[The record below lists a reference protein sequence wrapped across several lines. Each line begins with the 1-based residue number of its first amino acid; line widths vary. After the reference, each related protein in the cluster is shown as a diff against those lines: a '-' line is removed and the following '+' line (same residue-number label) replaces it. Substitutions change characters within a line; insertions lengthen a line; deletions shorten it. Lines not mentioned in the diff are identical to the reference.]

1 MNKLLLTTCLIAVLF
16 TVKGQRQLSLE
27 SVVDLAIQ
35 QSTAAKEA
43 DTRKENRYWQ
53 YRTFKADFYPTLQL
67 EGTLPNFNRAVRRI
81 LQDDG
86 SYNYRFQNQNLFE
99 TELFLNQTIPFTG
112 GRVFISSSLSR
123 FDDFVGKFNTYG
135 GDPVTVGIVQP
146 LFGFNP
152 YKWQRQ
158 IEPLRYEE
166 SRREYVE
173 EYELISGIS
182 AAYFFEFL
190 TAQITLSIA
199 LKNVDSND
207 TLYQIARGRYD
218 LGKIPESDLL
228 NLELQL
234 MRSQQDVA
242 QAELNLE
249 TARLRLKSYLGL
261 NQEESIELITPS
273 EIPEFEVSE
282 ELAVEMARKNRSDAI
297 AFKRRMMEADRD
309 VAQAVG
315 GSGLNGRVFSRFG
328 LTNQGDN
335 IGNVYVN
342 PNSQLVADVGL
353 SIPILDWGR
362 QKAVKKTALA
372 NQQLARYTLEQE
384 EINFEQE
391 VITHVKRF
399 KMLRNQVT
407 ISKKADLVSQK
418 RYDVTKS
425 RYLIGKMEITDLSLA
440 LTEKDRAKQ
449 TYLTSLGD
457 FWQAYY
463 VLRQLTLYDF
473 ATRRLLYDPTQE

>member
-1 MNKLLLTTCLIAVLF
+1 
-16 TVKGQRQLSLE
+16 
-27 SVVDLAIQ
+27 
-35 QSTAAKEA
+35 
-43 DTRKENRYWQ
+43 
-53 YRTFKADFYPTLQL
+53 
-67 EGTLPNFNRAVRRI
+67 
-81 LQDDG
+81 
-86 SYNYRFQNQNLFE
+86 
-99 TELFLNQTIPFTG
+99 
-112 GRVFISSSLSR
+112 
-123 FDDFVGKFNTYG
+123 
-135 GDPVTVGIVQP
+135 
-146 LFGFNP
+146 
-152 YKWQRQ
+152 
-158 IEPLRYEE
+158 YEE

-182 AAYFFEFL
+182 TTYFFEFL
-190 TAQITLSIA
+190 TAQISLSIA
-199 LKNVDSND
+199 LQNVDSND

>member
-1 MNKLLLTTCLIAVLF
+1 MIFAV
-16 TVKGQRQLSLE
+16 KAQRQLSLE
-27 SVVDLAIQ
+27 SVVQLAIE

-53 YRTFKADFYPTLQL
+53 YRTYKSGYYPRLEL
-67 EGTLPNFNRAVRRI
+67 EGTLPNFNRAVRPVS
-81 LQDDG
+81 QDDG
-86 SYNYRFQNQNLFE
+86 SIDYISQNQNSVDL
-99 TELFLNQTIPFTG
+99 ELFLRQSVPFTG
-112 GRVFISSSLSR
+112 GTVFISTSLSR
-123 FDDFVGKFNTYG
+123 QDDFIRDFNLYR
-135 GDPVTVGIVQP
+135 GDPLSIGYFQP
-146 LFGFNP
+146 LTRYNP
-152 YKWQRQ
+152 LKWQKK

-166 SRREYVE
+166 SKREYVE
-173 EYELISGIS
+173 EYELICGIS
-182 AAYFFEFL
+182 SAYFFEFL
-190 TAQITLSIA
+190 TAQISLSIA
-199 LKNVDSND
+199 LQNVDSND

-249 TARLRLKSYLGL
+249 TARLKLKSFLGL
-261 NQEESIELITPS
+261 NEDEIIELITPS
-273 EIPEFEVSE
+273 EIPEFDVSE
-282 ELAVEMARKNRSDAI
+282 EVAIEMAMKNRSAAVAFERRILQANQTVQEAI
-297 AFKRRMMEADRD
+297 
-309 VAQAVG
+309 G
-315 GSGLNGRVFSRFG
+315 SSGLTASFFARIGITNKGSSLGSVYVRPENQLVGRVGFTVPLFDG
-328 LTNQGDN
+328 
-335 IGNVYVN
+335 
-342 PNSQLVADVGL
+342 
-353 SIPILDWGR
+353 GR
-362 QKAVKKTALA
+362 QKAVKNTAQA
-372 NQQLARYTLEQE
+372 NQKLELFTVEQQ

-399 KMLRNQVT
+399 KMLRNQVA
-407 ISKKADLVSQK
+407 ISKKADVVSQK
-418 RYDVTKS
+418 RYDVAKS